1 MGCGYLHPVM
11 SASGQISLYHLTRAN
26 GDPLFVHPF
35 NESGSTF
42 LLLDATTVVGHYG
55 QEPRIES
62 LTMFRNQMYRRIEED
77 VRDWIA
83 EKRFMPRFLSG
94 AGVFLFTYLL
104 LSLVVRDPIPMVDE
118 LLVALAASLGTYF
131 LIGRRDLRSESASK
145 KRIALRNKV
154 DAAVFTPSEFVQEI
168 EKSLQEYDNQ
178 SREELVDRLT
188 SPRAEP
194 FWAEH
199 GEEATRFLEALQPVF
214 KSKKVRQL
222 EKRISK
228 GKGLG
233 SLVDPKRVGELDL
246 PLFLLYVELKQEL
259 AAV

>member
-1 MGCGYLHPVM
+1 MPATAELR
-11 SASGQISLYHLTRAN
+11 LYHITRAN

-35 NESGSTF
+35 NEGGATF
-42 LLLDATTVVGHYG
+42 LLLNASRVAGQYG
-55 QEPRIES
+55 QEPRVES

-77 VRDWIA
+77 VRDWMA

-118 LLVALAASLGTYF
+118 LLAALAASIGTYF
-131 LIGRRDLRSESASK
+131 LIGRRDLRSEEASK
-145 KRIALRNKV
+145 RRIALRNKV
-154 DAAVFTPSEFVQEI
+154 DAAVFSPSPFVKAVE
-168 EKSLQEYDNQ
+168 ESLQSYDNS
-178 SREELVDRLT
+178 SRQELIERLN
-188 SPRAEP
+188 SAKAEP

-199 GEEATRFLEALQPVF
+199 GEEATRFFDTLQSF
-214 KSKKVRQL
+214 LRNKSVRQL
-222 EKRISK
+222 ERRIDK

-233 SLVDPKRVGELDL
+233 SLADPSRYTDLDL

-259 AAV
+259 ASV